1 MSWKGKELRF
11 QLKFFPRN
19 WKELLK
25 FKNTGA
31 IREKFPRAKPTVEY
45 IQKLNFRFGIQTT
58 LESGID
64 VGQGINGGPGK
75 PGKKN

>member
-1 MSWKGKELRF
+1 MKRNM
-11 QLKFFPRN
+11 FFAGVKLEFFSCN
-19 WKELLK
+19 WKELLQ

-45 IQKLNFRFGIQTT
+45 IQELNFRFGIQTT

-64 VGQGINGGPGK
+64 VGHTASWGACIFCQML
-75 PGKKN
+75 